1 VSERTRARRA
11 AGAAAL
17 LAALALPLAAQQ
29 TWRTMTS
36 ARQVSGERRLAVD
49 VQYGAGR
56 LKVEPERGNLLYRME
71 MRYDESA
78 SQPLTAYDRQA
89 GRLRLGLDSRK
100 GRRRLEDRRGE
111 GRATIALAPTVPM
124 ALSLSFGA
132 GDADVRLGGLALENL
147 TVSTGASETR
157 VSFDQPNR
165 TQARAVKLEAGA
177 ANLVVTRLGNARA
190 QRIDFEGGVGETTL
204 DFGGAWTRDAQATVN
219 MGLGSVKLRLP
230 RALGVRIRKD
240 SFLASF
246 DSNGMVK
253 RGDAWYSRGYER
265 APRKLDIQIDAAL
278 GSIDVEWID

>member
-36 ARQVSGERRLAVD
+36 ARQVTGERRLVVD

-78 SQPLTAYDRQA
+78 SLPLTSYDRQS
-89 GRLRLGLDSRK
+89 GRLRLGLDSK

-111 GRATIALAPTVPM
+111 GRATIALAPSVPM

-147 TVSTGASETR
+147 TLSTGASETR

-190 QRIDFEGGVGETTL
+190 QRIEFEGGVGETTL

-253 RGDAWYSRGYER
+253 RGDAWYSRGYDR
-265 APRKLDIQIDAAL
+265 SPRKLDIQIDAAL